1 MGFVT
6 SPASALIWASSLIA
20 ASARSARLNAL
31 SAAMAGTDSSRTSA
45 AAKAARTNARMGGP
59 PFPSG
64 WGSRTGRQDQRQN
77 VSRSWPSRATLR
89 RTGGRAQGPDGV
101 RKRLTCRSFFIT
113 RRGLKFLLHRLVA
126 ADDPFRSKP
135 PVIAQRIRPPHLR
148 PLRPILVPGPR
159 VEIAERLVLHE
170 VHLAEELDPNLIRV
184 ALIDRDVVADDVAAG
199 SPNQMNVVLGKPF
212 AGALDLRP
220 ILDLERDVMKLR
232 NFIHHEIDGVV
243 IGAAAQK
250 REGVIAP
257 VRHAKAEH
265 VGVELH
271 HLLHVLDAIGHVSE
285 LERHD
290 AELAQVLLGEDIVG
304 ENFDPG
310 VPRILEDN
318 GLGDARRDAAAPL
331 ALDSVLRQL
340 ARKRGKIAPRRN
352 LEREPRQRVGRAGLE
367 RDRLQSLL
375 AREKGA
381 LAVAFD
387 QGQADDGGIVC
398 DLPIEIGGR
407 QRGMAEPAH
416 LDHRF
421 PPDRRHRRARA
432 KIVPSDGMQGVLAR
446 MLALMV
452 MRNYASFAPSGKTIR
467 KNACASRAPAHAAD
481 RRAVWQKPAFAAL
494 ADEGDLGVKAS
505 PSRPRSSVG

>member
-1 MGFVT
+1 
-6 SPASALIWASSLIA
+6 
-20 ASARSARLNAL
+20 
-31 SAAMAGTDSSRTSA
+31 MAGTDNSRTSA

-77 VSRSWPSRATLR
+77 VSTSWPSRATYR
-89 RTGGRAQGPDGV
+89 PTGARAQGPDGAP
-101 RKRLTCRSFFIT
+101 KRLTCRSISSPGG
-113 RRGLKFLLHRLVA
+113 GLSSLLHRLIA
-126 ADDPFRSKP
+126 ADDPFRPKP
-135 PVIAQRIRPPHLR
+135 PVVAQRIRPPHLR
-148 PLRPILVPGPR
+148 PLRPILVPGAR

-184 ALIDRDVVADDVAAG
+184 AVIDRDVVADDVAAG
-199 SPNQMNVVLGKPF
+199 SPHQMNVVLGKPF

-220 ILDLERDVMKLR
+220 ILHLERDVMELR
-232 NFIHHEIDGVV
+232 NFLYDEIDGVV
-243 IGAAAQK
+243 IGPAAQK
-250 REGVIAP
+250 REGLIAP
-257 VRHAKAEH
+257 VRHPKAEH

-271 HLLHVLDAIGHVSE
+271 HLLHVLDAVGHVSE

-290 AELAQVLLGEDIVG
+290 AHLAQVLLGEHIFG
-304 ENFDPG
+304 KNLDPR
-310 VPRILEDN
+310 VLRILEDD
-318 GLGDARRDAAAPL
+318 GLGDARRDAAAAL

-340 ARKRGKIAPRRN
+340 ARKLGKIASRRN
-352 LEREPRQRVGRAGLE
+352 LKGEPRQRVGRAGLE
-367 RDRLQSLL
+367 RDRLQPLL

-381 LAVAFD
+381 LGVALD
-387 QGQADDGGIVC
+387 QGKADDGGIVC

-432 KIVPSDGMQGVLAR
+432 KIVPGDGVQGVLAR

-452 MRNYASFAPSGKTIR
+452 MRNYASLPYP
-467 KNACASRAPAHAAD
+467 NRAN
-481 RRAVWQKPAFAAL
+481 RLWCQT
-494 ADEGDLGVKAS
+494 GVY
-505 PSRPRSSVG
+505 

>member
-148 PLRPILVPGPR
+148 PLWPILVPGPR
-159 VEIAERLVLHE
+159 IEIAERLVFHE

-184 ALIDRDVVADDVAAG
+184 AVIDRNVVADDVAAG
-199 SPNQMNVVLGKPF
+199 PPNQMNVVLGEPF
-212 AGALDLRP
+212 AGSLDLRP
-220 ILDLERDVMKLR
+220 VLHLERDVMELR
-232 NFIHHEIDGVV
+232 NLVHPEIHGVM
-243 IGAAAQK
+243 IGPAAQK
-250 REGVIAP
+250 REGLVAP
-257 VRHAKAEH
+257 VRHPETEH

-271 HLLHVLDAIGHVSE
+271 HLLHVADAIGHVPE

-290 AELAQVLLGEDIVG
+290 AELAAVLLGEDIFG
-304 ENFDPG
+304 ENFDQR
-310 VPRILEDN
+310 VLRILEHD
-318 GLGDARRDAAAPL
+318 GLGDPRRNAAPAL
-331 ALDSVLRQL
+331 ALDAVLRQL
-340 ARKRGKIAPRRN
+340 ARKLGKIASRRN
-352 LEREPRQRVGRAGLE
+352 LEGEPRQRVGWAGLE
-367 RDRLQSLL
+367 RDR
-375 AREKGA
+375 
-381 LAVAFD
+381 
-387 QGQADDGGIVC
+387 
-398 DLPIEIGGR
+398 P
-407 QRGMAEPAH
+407 
-416 LDHRF
+416 
-421 PPDRRHRRARA
+421 
-432 KIVPSDGMQGVLAR
+432 
-446 MLALMV
+446 
-452 MRNYASFAPSGKTIR
+452 
-467 KNACASRAPAHAAD
+467 
-481 RRAVWQKPAFAAL
+481 
-494 ADEGDLGVKAS
+494 
-505 PSRPRSSVG
+505 